1 MRTDETHT
9 IHFFTCIGLLC
20 VIFPRQITAGLPY
33 ILGGTMAVAGI
44 TYIAAYFRSHA
55 EADRSTELA
64 SGFVLLVIGILC
76 VFHGAGSIGPLG
88 TTWAII
94 GIRKASRSLSA
105 LIQDHSRG
113 MGAFLYFAEFLV
125 RFVFSVMLLFYPIEK
140 FETHIMLLGL
150 ELIVVSVRLTK
161 NLSPSLDLGE

>member
-1 MRTDETHT
+1 MKR
-9 IHFFTCIGLLC
+9 ILYIFFTCIGLLC
-20 VIFPRQITAGLPY
+20 VIFPRQITVGLPY
-33 ILGGTMAVAGI
+33 ILGSVMTVAGI
-44 TYIAAYFRSHA
+44 TYIAACFRSHA

-88 TTWAII
+88 TTGAII

-113 MGAFLYFAEFLV
+113 IGAFLYFAEFLV
-125 RFVFSVMLLFYPIEK
+125 RFVFSVMLLFYPTEK